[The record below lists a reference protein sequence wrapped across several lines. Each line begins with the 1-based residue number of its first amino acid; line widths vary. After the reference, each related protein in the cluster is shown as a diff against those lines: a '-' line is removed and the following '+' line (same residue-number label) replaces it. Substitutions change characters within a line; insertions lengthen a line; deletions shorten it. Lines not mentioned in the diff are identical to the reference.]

1 MVTSAPFYSSRNC
14 ECCGSGGGNQMY
26 ECDAYNRNTREVQDY
41 DFICEDCAYYV
52 EYGQLDDM
60 TMMEIERDNNETT
73 D

>member
-1 MVTSAPFYSSRNC
+1 
-14 ECCGSGGGNQMY
+14 MY

-73 D
+73 DQ